1 MFQTL
6 GLLEISIIVIILV
19 AWIWGIVDLLRR
31 DVAKHDFYKWLG
43 IILVM
48 PVIGFFLYSLR
59 RPRQKN
65 P

>member
-19 AWIWGIVDLLRR
+19 AWIWGIVDLLRK
-31 DVAKHDFYKWLG
+31 DVARHEFYKWLG

-48 PVIGFFLYSLR
+48 PVVGFILYSMR
-59 RPRQKN
+59 RPWQKN

>member
-6 GLLEISIIVIILV
+6 GLLEISIVVIILV

-31 DVAKHDFYKWLG
+31 DVSKNEFYKWLG

-48 PVIGFFLYSLR
+48 HVVGFFLYSMR
-59 RPRQKN
+59 RPWQKN

>member
-6 GLLEISIIVIILV
+6 GLLEISIIIVILA
-19 AWIWGIVDLLRR
+19 AWIWGIVDLLRK
-31 DVAKHDFYKWLG
+31 DVSRHEFYKWLG

-48 PVIGFFLYSLR
+48 PVVGFILYSIR
-59 RPRQKN
+59 RPWEKN